1 MRAHGLAHDDLP
13 DAKLFLACADQFVR
27 LYEGKERSD
36 SMLRHSKMLLNMLQ
50 RNAASYRAATS
61 RADWE
66 ETSYVISTKP
76 ILVTATVTTPY
87 TAQHGPGS
95 PLISLHDS
103 ADHTHFRMVVN
114 AVPVTDPTLG
124 DTIQLRSALDQPAGP
139 QPMHVVTHL
148 LQTAKDRN
156 QQLQSE
162 QQPPAVDKHMHEDV
176 EKAYA
181 FIVST
186 VRQYLAAG
194 QQRELAKLTKKLAQA
209 PWVLLQKAHR
219 FAAPYDLV
227 FDSEEGLDQGKLPML
242 AGCCFD

>member
-1 MRAHGLAHDDLP
+1 MQCYADEYASGARLKTLRAHGLAHDDLP
-13 DAKLFLACADQFVR
+13 DAKLFLACTDQFVR
-27 LYEGKERSD
+27 LYEGRERSD
-36 SMLRHSKMLLNMLQ
+36 SMLRHSKMLLDMLQ

-103 ADHTHFRMVVN
+103 ADYTHFRMVVN

-124 DTIQLRSALDQPAGP
+124 DTIQLRGALGQPAGP

-148 LQTAKDRN
+148 LQTAKGRT
-156 QQLQSE
+156 SSGR
-162 QQPPAVDKHMHEDV
+162 
-176 EKAYA
+176 
-181 FIVST
+181 VSNS
-186 VRQYLAAG
+186 L
-194 QQRELAKLTKKLAQA
+194 L
-209 PWVLLQKAHR
+209 PWTSTCMRIWRRHTPSL
-219 FAAPYDLV
+219 
-227 FDSEEGLDQGKLPML
+227 
-242 AGCCFD
+242 